1 VNEEIDPTQ
10 ACDQNVLRDIADW
23 RASGTAGSPL
33 IEGLCGS
40 DDYVGVWEHFALA
53 SFGRDPN
60 RVLDLAAQLF
70 ERYRT
75 PRGVR
80 IPETDRQDN
89 SAQPVFPQEPFSAMW
104 RFATR
109 HIQRDEASLGWLEC
123 QVRQAMPS
131 SLALVNDLYYYWA
144 SVRNGVS
151 PEDRAHI
158 RHVIHDLARQQLR
171 TGEDLLRVSHPELVY
186 GVYQLV
192 FPPDSDAGPS
202 ELRGL
207 PYWDWLGPVVL
218 EALRANRTRFARDV
232 GHLLSNSRR
241 GEYQGVEIYEVDR
254 ELLTG
259 FFGTASAEV
268 IGLLASARESFNG
281 RDREFLDQ
289 IVRSASSHT
298 ESTSNHEVIIDA
310 R

>member
-1 VNEEIDPTQ
+1 PNRGGRVHPLLSVRTQTLCDWLPDPRPVRDTCDDPQISTHCVRETFSTSHDDPRTWRTERDQVGRIRERLAGEWQRVTRDVDWDVRAGMVVLLFLLPSAGEYLGETRGASHGRLQGVCHHRYWLRAVNEEIDPTQ

-123 QVRQAMPS
+123 QVRQA
-131 SLALVNDLYYYWA
+131 
-144 SVRNGVS
+144 
-151 PEDRAHI
+151 
-158 RHVIHDLARQQLR
+158 
-171 TGEDLLRVSHPELVY
+171 
-186 GVYQLV
+186 
-192 FPPDSDAGPS
+192 
-202 ELRGL
+202 
-207 PYWDWLGPVVL
+207 
-218 EALRANRTRFARDV
+218 
-232 GHLLSNSRR
+232 
-241 GEYQGVEIYEVDR
+241 
-254 ELLTG
+254 
-259 FFGTASAEV
+259 
-268 IGLLASARESFNG
+268 
-281 RDREFLDQ
+281 
-289 IVRSASSHT
+289 
-298 ESTSNHEVIIDA
+298 
-310 R
+310 